1 LAKDNV
7 NKVKKIYG
15 NKIQVDFIQR
25 DFEKEIYKYEINI
38 NNVDNYLNIEY
49 TKESLTEKLKNLEI
63 C

>member
-1 LAKDNV
+1 MTQKSAGMTFLNCCTMTLSYCYD
-7 NKVKKIYG
+7 
-15 NKIQVDFIQR
+15 
-25 DFEKEIYKYEINI
+25 INI